1 MDRPRYVT
9 SHLDA
14 AASAGAAGAA
24 ATAATVTSPFAH
36 LGGAVTTTA
45 ATAEAATAATV
56 KAAAPGNATKIAT
69 DNAEKVMNRE
79 VREASAA
86 GATWRTMVR
95 ALHRTTHVVSLDVL
109 TDTVMTRTTTP
120 IARVKLLL
128 LLPTRLSGLLYG
140 TSSSSTSS
148 NPKSGF
154 IRVA

>member
-1 MDRPRYVT
+1 M
-9 SHLDA
+9 
-14 AASAGAAGAA
+14 
-24 ATAATVTSPFAH
+24 TSPGA
-36 LGGAVTTTA
+36 AVTTTT

-69 DNAEKVMNRE
+69 DHAGKVMNRE

-86 GATWRTMVR
+86 GATCRTMVR

-109 TDTVMTRTTTP
+109 TDTVTTRTTTS

-128 LLPTRLSGLLYG
+128 LPSRLSGLLYG

>member
-1 MDRPRYVT
+1 MK
-9 SHLDA
+9 A
-14 AASAGAAGAA
+14 AAPGNARA
-24 ATAATVTSPFAH
+24 AATVTSPGA
-36 LGGAVTTTA
+36 AVTTTT

-56 KAAAPGNATKIAT
+56 KAAAPGHATKIAT
-69 DNAEKVMNRE
+69 DHATKVMNRE

-95 ALHRTTHVVSLDVL
+95 AVHRKPNVVSLDVL
-109 TDTVMTRTTTP
+109 TNTVMTRPTTS

-128 LLPTRLSGLLYG
+128 LLPTRLIGLLYG

-154 IRVA
+154 IRMA